1 MTLFDYFFIF
11 KSFIGVITHVEPDLI
26 SYCLNSDQIP
36 IIANSI
42 GESISSNEY
51 LYLDINHVTLELA
64 IKFKPLKVINLN
76 YNGGLLDH
84 DEKVKQ
90 NLIKYFFKTLFLFL
104 LIKANS

>member
-1 MTLFDYFFIF
+1 
-11 KSFIGVITHVEPDLI
+11 LI

-42 GESISSNEY
+42 GESINSNEY

-76 YNGGLLDH
+76 YNGGLIDH

-90 NLIKYFFKTLFLFL
+90 NLIKIFL
-104 LIKANS
+104 